1 MPSLRFRSGP
11 RAFFSLRGCLGG
23 GISRG
28 TTFEGVR
35 ARPYPRGILWVVGFE
50 QSSGPES
57 RRVRAVMLW
66 WIARRRAAAR
76 TANDAVIAGTRTI
89 TANDAIDS
97 VQPTSEFTV
106 SVRSEISG
114 SLYFPR

>member
-1 MPSLRFRSGP
+1 
-11 RAFFSLRGCLGG
+11 
-23 GISRG
+23 
-28 TTFEGVR
+28 
-35 ARPYPRGILWVVGFE
+35 
-50 QSSGPES
+50 
-57 RRVRAVMLW
+57 MLW
-66 WIARRRAAAR
+66 WIARRRVAAR

-97 VQPTSEFTV
+97 VQPTSEFTL